1 MKNYLW
7 YTITIRFWVKSFDIT
22 TKSFNQVP
30 LLTPKSS
37 TSEIF
42 ENDEAEKV
50 PCFTKDSESGKESLH
65 AEEESKAPEVKTKR
79 LGSKRSIRKELP
91 SIQEEYQLSNDVEV
105 GSYKSH

>member
-1 MKNYLW
+1 M
-7 YTITIRFWVKSFDIT
+7 FWVKSFDKYFDIT
-22 TKSFNQVP
+22 TKFLNQVP
-30 LLTPKSS
+30 LITPKSS

-50 PCFTKDSESGKESLH
+50 PCFTNDSESGIESLQ

-79 LGSKRSIRKELP
+79 LGSKRCIRKELP

-105 GSYKSH
+105 GSYILH